1 MTREAQKLETL
12 TIRLSSDLRERM
24 ELVRLG
30 MPYKPTITTIVERGI
45 ELALVEIER
54 LAGVCE
60 DTVDEVRAG
69 ISPGGES
76 R

>member
-1 MTREAQKLETL
+1 MET
-12 TIRLSSDLRERM
+12 
-24 ELVRLG
+24 VRLG

-60 DTVDEVRAG
+60 DTVDEVRSGVFPEAAVD
-69 ISPGGES
+69 
-76 R
+76 RT